1 MSKVELSTKEIE
13 LSRFFLKGARKPEL
27 LVLVEDEKD
36 DVPFWQKM
44 FECVSDKYLRIHVH
58 SIRTA
63 PKQYR
68 TDGDMLTAT
77 GKNGLMQIDEATLG
91 TNKMIAV
98 DADYDL
104 VIDDYHEYTNR
115 IRNGKYVIHTSYY
128 SVENHLLTEGTL
140 GCLDIWNRVG
150 GSVKYPWK
158 NILEEFAKAIGDIL
172 RISISSTA
180 FAIKERKEGRP
191 CTSFLTIGKLHQEID
206 NLSFCLST
214 YSSDFAQWKI
224 AMDSKY
230 GNLKNTCT
238 SEYSIIGEL
247 MKSDSPLVFL
257 QGHSLYDFL
266 LKIMK
271 LCFAENKSIAIH
283 NISTNTSLTKQEQIE
298 QIQVWQKRVC
308 KGKTP
313 IELIHDSVYNC
324 DALDMKDCGIVAI
337 QQQILANCP

>member
-68 TDGDMLTAT
+68 T
-77 GKNGLMQIDEATLG
+77 N
-91 TNKMIAV
+91 
-98 DADYDL
+98 
-104 VIDDYHEYTNR
+104 
-115 IRNGKYVIHTSYY
+115 
-128 SVENHLLTEGTL
+128 
-140 GCLDIWNRVG
+140 
-150 GSVKYPWK
+150 
-158 NILEEFAKAIGDIL
+158 
-172 RISISSTA
+172 
-180 FAIKERKEGRP
+180 
-191 CTSFLTIGKLHQEID
+191 
-206 NLSFCLST
+206 
-214 YSSDFAQWKI
+214 
-224 AMDSKY
+224 
-230 GNLKNTCT
+230 
-238 SEYSIIGEL
+238 
-247 MKSDSPLVFL
+247 
-257 QGHSLYDFL
+257 
-266 LKIMK
+266 
-271 LCFAENKSIAIH
+271 
-283 NISTNTSLTKQEQIE
+283 LTKQEQIE